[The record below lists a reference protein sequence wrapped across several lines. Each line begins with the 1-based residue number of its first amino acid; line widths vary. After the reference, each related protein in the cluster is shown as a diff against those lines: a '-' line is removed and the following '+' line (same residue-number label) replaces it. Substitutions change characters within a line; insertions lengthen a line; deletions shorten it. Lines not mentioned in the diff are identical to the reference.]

1 MHYEDLTQYSQ
12 CLKTPL
18 PSVRNV
24 GWLDAAQHF
33 PRGPVAGD
41 FLPKLREVVC
51 SVGALDVHVN
61 KLRCFDDCSMCGEA
75 GTFEFD
81 GREVKLLS
89 SELWIP
95 GLDRDTY
102 WVAPSLLHHYVDAHA
117 YRPPQEFI
125 EAVMSLNCGS
135 PYNGQERYIQLVVG
149 HS

>member
-1 MHYEDLTQYSQ
+1 MHYEDLTQYSH

-33 PRGPVAGD
+33 TRGPVAGN

-61 KLRCFDDCSMCGEA
+61 KLRSFDVCSMCGEV

-125 EAVMSLNCGS
+125 EAMMSLNCGS
-135 PYNGQERYIQLVVG
+135 PYNAQERYIQLVVG